1 MEYDTRVAQL
11 SMELRQ
17 LTKEYKNSSRVRF
30 PADSA
35 EGIRG
40 VIKKKYSDR
49 ENFVV
54 MCLDGSHSVIKTEV
68 VSIGLVNK
76 SMCHP
81 REVFRPAIKYN
92 STAVIIG
99 HNHPS
104 GALEPSDEDKQVTKR
119 LKEAGEILGIPV
131 LDSIIVSTK
140 SAAYYSM
147 LETNEL

>member
-1 MEYDTRVAQL
+1 
-11 SMELRQ
+11 MELRQ
-17 LTKEYKNSSRVRF
+17 LIKEYKDSSRVRF

-35 EGIRG
+35 EEIRKA
-40 VIKKKYSDR
+40 IEKKYSDR

-68 VSIGLVNK
+68 VSIGLVNRVLV
-76 SMCHP
+76 HP
-81 REVFRPAIKYN
+81 REVFHLAIKLN
-92 STAVIIG
+92 SAAVIIG

-119 LKEAGEILGIPV
+119 LKESGEILGIPV
-131 LDSIIVSTK
+131 LDSLIVSME